1 MRLTTCCPDD
11 APLYSRGNKVCLG
24 IACLNV
30 FLYLGVKAYY
40 VWRNKQ
46 KGKRWD
52 GMTEDERLQY
62 LSDPPDEG
70 NKRLD
75 FRFDH

>member
-1 MRLTTCCPDD
+1 M
-11 APLYSRGNKVCLG
+11 
-24 IACLNV
+24 NV
-30 FLYLGVKAYY
+30 VLYLLTKAYY

-46 KGKRWD
+46 KDKKWND
-52 GMTEDERLQY
+52 FTEEERLRY

-75 FRFDH
+75 FRFQH